1 MRICPSINQSCRNQQ
16 MRQPRNRT
24 YIWFVPSPPYTK
36 FCRLQNEGMERSRC
50 LTDVDIAV
58 PGWQFLGI
66 RHTVTMAALMD
77 TDTTIKNHYVRSAV
91 VFVACL
97 GASFLIPYFA
107 VFLNSSLLF
116 FAPQILFP
124 YRDYVDA
131 IKEPVFS
138 HHVALLLTFLQWVL
152 VTASFAWLARRMS
165 LRRTMLA
172 GHTDDCGRRLRN
184 VCGVR
189 SVWGF
194 IGT

>member
-1 MRICPSINQSCRNQQ
+1 
-16 MRQPRNRT
+16 
-24 YIWFVPSPPYTK
+24 
-36 FCRLQNEGMERSRC
+36 
-50 LTDVDIAV
+50 
-58 PGWQFLGI
+58 
-66 RHTVTMAALMD
+66 MAALMD

-152 VTASFAWLARRMS
+152 ATASFAWLARRMS

-172 GHTDDCGRRLRN
+172 AILMIAVVGCAMYAAFALF
-184 VCGVR
+184 GV
-189 SVWGF
+189 SLELDGP
-194 IGT
+194 